1 MLLHLVLQCRGP
13 TGYGKTL
20 AIMRHS
26 YSADMSTASSW
37 EGLTGTALVI
47 GQGGIGS
54 ALVQELGE
62 RLPQLDLLWLGRR
75 STPRLDLSCDGD
87 LDQLGEVL
95 AGKPPLR
102 LVINTAGWLHDSQRG
117 PEKRLAR
124 VNRAGLDQ
132 AFSINAYG
140 PILLARA
147 IESSLGHGEAA
158 WFASLSARVG
168 SIGDNRLGGW
178 YGYRAAK
185 AAQNQLLR
193 TLAIEWRRC
202 LPSVCVTLLHPGTT
216 ATDLSEPFRRAVPPE
231 KLFSSQRAACQL
243 LDVLSLQCPED
254 SGRFLAWDGSTI
266 PW

>member
-1 MLLHLVLQCRGP
+1 
-13 TGYGKTL
+13 
-20 AIMRHS
+20 
-26 YSADMSTASSW
+26 MSTAPSW
-37 EGLTGTALVI
+37 ESLQGTALVV
-47 GQGGIGS
+47 GQGGIGT
-54 ALVQELGE
+54 ALVEALRQ
-62 RLPQLDLLWLGRR
+62 RQPQLELLWLGRR
-75 STPRLDLSCDGD
+75 STPRLDLTCDTD

-95 AGKPPLR
+95 RGKPPLR
-102 LVINTAGWLHDSQRG
+102 LVLNTAGWLHDGQRG
-117 PEKRLAR
+117 PEKRLSR
-124 VNRAGLDQ
+124 VERAGLEQ

-140 PILLARA
+140 AILLARA
-147 IESSLGHGEAA
+147 VESALGHGQSA

-193 TLAIEWRRC
+193 TLAVGWQRR

-216 ATDLSEPFRRAVPPE
+216 ATALSEPFRRGVPPE
-231 KLFSSQRAACQL
+231 KLFSAERAAGHL
-243 LDVLSLQCPED
+243 LDVLATQGSDD